1 MVHQNT
7 PVATDTDR
15 MTPKLDCLPVSA
27 APVFILGMHRSG
39 TTILYEMIHA
49 LGGWKSLQAW
59 QVAQFSQLAAGAD
72 PSELKRTFAD
82 QLTAAGLKTR
92 GVDAIKAGPDTMEE
106 YCFVLDNHGF
116 GNRLTPKSMPM
127 FEQLCGQIQTTE
139 AGNGR
144 LLLKNPWDFG
154 NAHVIQQLI
163 PNARFVFIHRHPQQT
178 INSMYRFLQQALQQ
192 PNVWMQM
199 LSRRYR
205 ELTESRWK
213 FALAGGFVHRFP
225 TAFVDTLTWWF
236 GRQCNA
242 FLNSVARVP
251 RSARIE
257 ITYDQLCDTPNET
270 MSRIHRFLQRGA
282 ESDASDRLPVDFRT
296 MISRRA
302 GRSDAAVEA
311 RSTRIEQRMQR
322 YLRRMEE
329 VSNAG
334 NSMEQPT
341 GSASVS
347 SARR

>member
-1 MVHQNT
+1 MVLLND
-7 PVATDTDR
+7 PVATDTDQHCS
-15 MTPKLDCLPVSA
+15 TLDRLPISA

-59 QVAQFSQLAAGAD
+59 QVAQFSQLASGAD
-72 PSELKRTFAD
+72 PTELKQAFAD
-82 QLTAAGLKTR
+82 QLNEAGLKTR
-92 GVDAIKAGPDTMEE
+92 GVDAIKAGPETMEE
-106 YCFVLDNHGF
+106 YCFVLDNHGL
-116 GNRLTPKSMPM
+116 GNRLTPKSMPL
-127 FEQLCGQIQTTE
+127 FEQLCEQIQTTE

-213 FALAGGFVHRFP
+213 FALAGGFVHRCP

-236 GRQCNA
+236 GRQCDA
-242 FLNSVARVP
+242 YLNIVARVP
-251 RSARIE
+251 GSARIE

-270 MSRIHRFLQRGA
+270 MSRVHRFLQHGTK
-282 ESDASDRLPVDFRT
+282 SDAGADLPVDFRT

-311 RSTRIEQRMQR
+311 RSARIERRMHR

-334 NSMEQPT
+334 DATEQ
-341 GSASVS
+341 SAAS
-347 SARR
+347 SSFESAPL